1 MSRSIQTIFIALI
14 LAGSLQTP
22 VFAQG
27 RSQILFVGTP
37 LAVGVGRY
45 NAVGFQPSFDIRY
58 QHPLGAN
65 FTITAKTG
73 LDIFLIKSKYKDYFR
88 YYYNSTA
95 GISIPITVGP
105 RFYIV
110 DGLYAGLNLGV
121 DIGVNS
127 IALTSFRFEP
137 GFGYAIRLAN
147 KNYVDMG
154 TSFVTSFSEGS
165 GAFSFNFAYG
175 VNLGKK

>member
-1 MSRSIQTIFIALI
+1 MNRFIQTSFFIVL
-14 LAGSLQTP
+14 LAGNLQTK
-22 VFAQG
+22 VHAQG
-27 RSQILFVGTP
+27 RNQILFVGTP

-45 NAVGFQPSFDIRY
+45 NAVGFQPGFDLRY
-58 QHPLGAN
+58 QQPLGSGFN
-65 FTITAKTG
+65 VTIKTG
-73 LDIFLIKSKYKDYFR
+73 LDIFLIKSKYREYFR
-88 YYYNSTA
+88 YYFDTTT

-154 TSFVTSFSEGS
+154 TSFITSFSEGS

-175 VNLGKK
+175 VNLGR

>member
-1 MSRSIQTIFIALI
+1 MNRSSQTIFFALLVTGI
-14 LAGSLQTP
+14 LQTQ
-22 VFAQG
+22 VYAQG
-27 RSQILFVGTP
+27 RNQILFVGTP

-58 QHPLGAN
+58 QHPLGSN
-65 FTITAKTG
+65 FTVTAKTG
-73 LDIFLIKSKYKDYFR
+73 LDIFLVKSKYREYFR
-88 YYYNSTA
+88 YYYNTTT

-105 RFYIV
+105 RVYIV

-154 TSFVTSFSEGS
+154 TSFITSFSEGS

-175 VNLGKK
+175 VNLGR